1 MEVRE
6 IRALITLM
14 DEYGL
19 TELEVEDRKGK
30 IRLVRGSNS
39 SPAQWE
45 ATPAVRTKTPTSS
58 RAARPS
64 HADNSAAPPVAS
76 GPLAELAAN
85 QKVVESPMVGTF
97 YRRSAPDAAPFV
109 EEGAAVRKG
118 QTLCI
123 IEAMKMMNE
132 IAAPVSGRVVRILCE
147 NAQPVE
153 YGQPL
158 IVLET
163 D

>member
-1 MEVRE
+1 MH
-6 IRALITLM
+6 
-14 DEYGL
+14 EYGL

-39 SPAQWE
+39 SAAPLE
-45 ATPAVRTKTPTSS
+45 ATANAQSKRLK
-58 RAARPS
+58 AARLS
-64 HADNSAAPPVAS
+64 RTDNSAPPPVAS

-109 EEGAAVRKG
+109 EEGTSVRKG

-132 IAAPVSGRVVRILCE
+132 IAAPVSGRIVRILCE

-158 IVLET
+158 IVIET